1 MGYIII
7 EAVKATNLKNK
18 ALMFSM
24 DPFVKVTAQ
33 PSGLEARCK
42 AHKGGGR
49 NPRWAAKGLGQLSV
63 RVLDGDGQLLVEA
76 WNQNSITPPD
86 RIGSFRV
93 DVAMLTADAQT
104 LTLPLDTGGELVC
117 SARRAADAEEREL
130 ERAIAASLRSSSYMP
145 SSGGTRLGGDSGA
158 DPNASAADRRAA
170 AAAAAERRAGDWR
183 QGGGGGDAGK
193 RAALAERREKDDL
206 VGKILALY
214 AARGQDA
221 PIGLAASPL
230 ETLKK
235 HHASLKG
242 GADAAAAAARKEARA
257 RDVVSRAI

>member
-49 NPRWAAKGLGQLSV
+49 NPKWAAKGLGQLSV

-104 LTLPLDTGGELVC
+104 LTLPLDTGGERYIDVRYKGC
-117 SARRAADAEEREL
+117 FSFAMSVARREAPLAPSAHVLKHRYRRRVSGSIADADFSISCSC
-130 ERAIAASLRSSSYMP
+130 AP
-145 SSGGTRLGGDSGA
+145 K
-158 DPNASAADRRAA
+158 SAAFAAHRLKPRERLRQTQWLTPRCKSCRLRDR
-170 AAAAAERRAGDWR
+170 
-183 QGGGGGDAGK
+183 
-193 RAALAERREKDDL
+193 
-206 VGKILALY
+206 
-214 AARGQDA
+214 A
-221 PIGLAASPL
+221 P
-230 ETLKK
+230 E
-235 HHASLKG
+235 
-242 GADAAAAAARKEARA
+242 
-257 RDVVSRAI
+257 

>member
-1 MGYIII
+1 MRANTIGYIII

-49 NPRWAAKGLGQLSV
+49 NPRWATKGLGQLSV

-104 LTLPLDTGGELVC
+104 LTLP
-117 SARRAADAEEREL
+117 R
-130 ERAIAASLRSSSYMP
+130 
-145 SSGGTRLGGDSGA
+145 
-158 DPNASAADRRAA
+158 
-170 AAAAAERRAGDWR
+170 
-183 QGGGGGDAGK
+183 
-193 RAALAERREKDDL
+193 
-206 VGKILALY
+206 
-214 AARGQDA
+214 
-221 PIGLAASPL
+221 
-230 ETLKK
+230 
-235 HHASLKG
+235 
-242 GADAAAAAARKEARA
+242 
-257 RDVVSRAI
+257 VVS